1 MTDFMTVLPEEQI
14 PNIANKRAGEYFRV
28 EVSYSFYPIPDGSLD
43 ARLETLAKEFGG
55 RNTGSGGGFGARD
68 MTMEFYT
75 HIEALAFIDAAS
87 GMLYV
92 EISSFSFNS
101 EHGYRYLDIDI

>member
-28 EVSYSFYPIPDGSLD
+28 EVSFPLSLWVSRSPVET
-43 ARLETLAKEFGG
+43 RLNSLAKEFGG
-55 RNTGSGGGFGARD
+55 RNTGSGAGFGSRD

-75 HIEALAFIDAAS
+75 HIEALAFIDVAS
-87 GMLYV
+87 KIPHVIVDSL
-92 EISSFSFNS
+92 SFNS
-101 EHGYRYLDIDI
+101 EHGFGYLPI